1 MIMEQQDRQLDSVLN
16 TVTNLRNVAHVMGEE
31 LDGQNM
37 WVECCLIRDLAW
49 DWHLSRLLQ
58 ELESDIDRTQSHLN
72 RATGKVKEV
81 LRKSR
86 GK

>member
-37 WVECCLIRDLAW
+37 
-49 DWHLSRLLQ
+49 
-58 ELESDIDRTQSHLN
+58 
-72 RATGKVKEV
+72 
-81 LRKSR
+81 
-86 GK
+86 